1 MTVRSAPLW
10 TRTLFAVFGLAWA
23 VAVTVSAAGGRQ
35 GSAAKAPVGQAAKPI
50 TVSNAPPQAA
60 PPGAWTASDCATCHD
75 KTVNANF
82 QHSAHGKDE
91 QSCATCHKNVSEHFA
106 AKAAGESNAPSPSLK
121 ALTVKQVND
130 TCLTCHEKG
139 ARANWHGGMHDRR
152 DTGCISCHSIHS
164 FKSPRAQL
172 KTVHDAETCFTCHKQ
187 IRAKYQRTSHHPVRE
202 GKMECTACHNPHDS
216 TQAKMIDAPTVNDK
230 CYQCHTEKRGPFLWE
245 HAPVRENCLTC
256 HDPHGSNH
264 PRLTVAMQPYLCQRC
279 HANSGHPGTLYDK
292 NNAVGGPLVAG
303 APPSGVTTTQTIV
316 SARIL
321 SRGCP
326 NCHNQIHGSNS
337 PSGVVFGR

>member
-1 MTVRSAPLW
+1 MSRRPNRLRARVAIATS
-10 TRTLFAVFGLAWA
+10 GLVWA
-23 VAVTVSAAGGRQ
+23 VTIMLAAGGHQ
-35 GSAAKAPVGQAAKPI
+35 ASPAQAGAPANVSSQAQPAG
-50 TVSNAPPQAA
+50 
-60 PPGAWTASDCATCHD
+60 PPGAWSASDCSVCHD

-82 QHSAHGKDE
+82 QHSAHGKGD
-91 QSCATCHKNVSEHFA
+91 QSCATCHKNVSEHFRS
-106 AKAAGESNAPSPSLK
+106 KVAGETGGPTPSLK
-121 ALTVKQVND
+121 ALKVRDVND

-139 ARANWHGGMHDRR
+139 ARANWHGGLHDRR

-164 FKSPRAQL
+164 FKSARAQL
-172 KTVHDAETCFTCHKQ
+172 KTEHDAETCFTCHKQ

-202 GKMECTACHNPHDS
+202 GKMECSNCHNPHDS
-216 TQAKMIDAPTVNDK
+216 TQPKMIDAATVNDK

-245 HAPVRENCLTC
+245 HEPVRENCLTC

-264 PRLTVAMQPYLCQRC
+264 PRLTLAMQPYLCQRC

-292 NNAVGGPLVAG
+292 NNAIGGPLVAT

-316 SARIL
+316 SPRIL

-337 PSGVVFGR
+337 PSGVAFGR

>member
-1 MTVRSAPLW
+1 MNPRSSHWLARAL
-10 TRTLFAVFGLAWA
+10 LAAAAIAWA
-23 VAVTVSAAGGRQ
+23 VSITVAARAGQALASPATAQITVSA
-35 GSAAKAPVGQAAKPI
+35 
-50 TVSNAPPQAA
+50 TTPPQAA
-60 PPGAWTASDCATCHD
+60 PPGAWTASDCSVCHD
-75 KTVNANF
+75 KAVNANF
-82 QHSAHGKDE
+82 QHSAHGKND
-91 QSCATCHKNVSEHFA
+91 QSCATCHQNVSEHFR
-106 AKAAGESNAPSPSLK
+106 AKVAGEDNAPNPSLK
-121 ALTVKQVND
+121 TLKAREVND

-139 ARANWHGGMHDRR
+139 ARTNWHGGLHDRR

-164 FKSPRAQL
+164 FKSVKAQL
-172 KTVHDAETCFTCHKQ
+172 KTERDAETCFTCHKQ

-202 GKMECTACHNPHDS
+202 GKMDCTSCHNPHDS
-216 TQAKMIDAPTVNDK
+216 TQPKMIDAATVNDK
-230 CYQCHTEKRGPFLWE
+230 CYQCHAEKRGPFLWE
-245 HAPVRENCLTC
+245 HEPVRENCLTC

-292 NNAVGGPLVAG
+292 NNAVGGPLVAN

-316 SARIL
+316 SPRIL